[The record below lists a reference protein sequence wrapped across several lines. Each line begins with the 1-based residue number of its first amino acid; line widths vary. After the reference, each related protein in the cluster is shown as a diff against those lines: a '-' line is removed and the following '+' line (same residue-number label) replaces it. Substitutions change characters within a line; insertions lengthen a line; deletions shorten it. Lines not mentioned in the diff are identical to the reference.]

1 MRGLFFGGF
10 DNIRV
15 GFIGF
20 GEVASTMASK
30 LLNEGIEVLTATKG
44 RSERTRKRA
53 HDLGVNEC
61 SDILEVS
68 RRSDILISAV
78 TPSVAVKVAKEVGDH
93 VRGVYVDINNV
104 APSTVKKALGY
115 IRNGRVVDAAIMGRI
130 TKDLRVKILAS
141 GASAH
146 DFAKLNDYGFN
157 IEVRGDRVGDASAL
171 KMLRSSY
178 TKGVSALLWETLLA
192 AYRMGLDEDL
202 LEILEETEGEGFKE
216 RAISRVIS
224 SALHSK
230 RRYEEM
236 KDVESFLSENIT
248 PKMSKCT
255 SKTFKG
261 IIRELYGLEMVF
273 EDYSMIFDHIKSL

>member
-1 MRGLFFGGF
+1 
-10 DNIRV
+10 
-15 GFIGF
+15 
-20 GEVASTMASK
+20 MASK
-30 LLNEGIEVLTATKG
+30 LLDEGIEVLTATKG

-248 PKMSKCT
+248 PTMSKCT

>member
-1 MRGLFFGGF
+1 MGRF
-10 DNIRV
+10 DNIKV

-30 LLNEGIEVLTATKG
+30 LLDEGVEVLTATRG
-44 RSERTRKRA
+44 RSERTKKLAR
-53 HDLGVNEC
+53 DLGVSEC

-68 RRSDILISAV
+68 RRSDIVISAV
-78 TPSVAVKVAKEVGDH
+78 TPSVAMKVAREVGNH

-104 APSTVKKALGY
+104 APSTVKKALDY

-130 TKDLRVKILAS
+130 SKDLGVKILAS
-141 GASAH
+141 GVSAH
-146 DFAKLNDYGFN
+146 DFAKLTDYGFN

-202 LEILEETEGEGFKE
+202 LEILEETENEGFRE

-248 PKMSKCT
+248 PIMSKCT
-255 SKTFKG
+255 SKTFKR
-261 IIRELYGLEMVF
+261 IFMELDDLRMVF
-273 EDYSMIFDHIKSL
+273 ESYTMIFDNIKSL